1 MTKLN
6 LRSNAANILRLA
18 AKAVEEVQV
27 PEIKLPAKDQIASKA
42 REYRIRAAAMVMPKG
57 VAFVIEE
64 PCTKG

>member
-18 AKAVEEVQV
+18 AKAVEETKV
-27 PEIKLPAKDQIASKA
+27 PDIKLPAKEQIASKVQ
-42 REYRIRAAAMVMPKG
+42 EYRIRAAALVMPKG

-64 PCTKG
+64 PCNKG

>member
-18 AKAVEEVQV
+18 AKAVEEAKV
-27 PEIKLPAKDQIASKA
+27 PDIKIPTKDQVASKVQ
-42 REYRIRAAAMVMPKG
+42 EYRIRAAAMVMPKG